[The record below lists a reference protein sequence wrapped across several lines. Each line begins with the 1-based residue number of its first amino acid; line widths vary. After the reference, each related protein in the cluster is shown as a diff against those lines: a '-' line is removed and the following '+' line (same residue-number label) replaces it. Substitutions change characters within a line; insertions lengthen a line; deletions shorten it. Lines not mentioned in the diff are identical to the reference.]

1 MIDEVEVPE
10 SVYNSNA
17 IENST
22 LTLEETERILLEQVL
37 SRNVSVREIF
47 EAKNLARVTEYKR
60 TKAKDSE
67 LSKDLILLLHQ
78 MLIGGINDD
87 IAGRFR
93 EQGEYVRVGTH
104 IAPAPE
110 HVERMIDEILV
121 EYSSDLGSY
130 CLDKIAR
137 FHLDF
142 ETIHPFCDGNGR
154 LGRVLINFQLIQL
167 GLPRLIIRNSEKE
180 RYYQAFRDY
189 EGRQVTRTMEDILAL
204 ALVESLHKRL
214 SYLQGEAIIRLSDY
228 IKQHGLSAPAVTN
241 AARRQTI
248 PAFREKGVWKIGEG
262 VRSMNNSNAVRS
274 SRDGDQFHY
283 LWAARRC
290 LRLLSPT
297 DDLVAISIEE
307 PSARET
313 RLGESLEAGVDQIDV
328 GEYYGSENLQEAT
341 LVRYIQLK
349 HSTQNPTVAW
359 TSSGLEKTIRGFSE
373 RYQEFEKCNDFTACI
388 EFCFI
393 SNRPISVNLMEAVE
407 DAASETSSRHP
418 NILKKLEDFTSLN
431 GERLSA
437 FCRLLKLKGGQ
448 GGLLASAG
456 RPSPRN

>member
-1 MIDEVEVPE
+1 MATTQPIKSRIQDLKRAYDTLRQGKESLLSMIDEVEVPE

-22 LTLEETERILLEQVL
+22 LTLEETERILLEQML
-37 SRNVSVREIF
+37 SRNVSVREVF

-60 TKAKDSE
+60 AKAKDSE
-67 LSKDLILLLHQ
+67 LTKDLILLLHQ
-78 MLIGGINDD
+78 MLIGGINDA

-130 CLDKIAR
+130 FLDKIAR

-142 ETIHPFCDGNGR
+142 ETVHPFCDGNGR

-189 EGRQVTRTMEDILAL
+189 EGRQTTRTMEDIMAL

-262 VRSMNNSNAVRS
+262 FV
-274 SRDGDQFHY
+274 
-283 LWAARRC
+283 
-290 LRLLSPT
+290 P
-297 DDLVAISIEE
+297 
-307 PSARET
+307 
-313 RLGESLEAGVDQIDV
+313 
-328 GEYYGSENLQEAT
+328 
-341 LVRYIQLK
+341 
-349 HSTQNPTVAW
+349 
-359 TSSGLEKTIRGFSE
+359 
-373 RYQEFEKCNDFTACI
+373 
-388 EFCFI
+388 
-393 SNRPISVNLMEAVE
+393 
-407 DAASETSSRHP
+407 
-418 NILKKLEDFTSLN
+418 
-431 GERLSA
+431 
-437 FCRLLKLKGGQ
+437 
-448 GGLLASAG
+448 
-456 RPSPRN
+456 

>member
-1 MIDEVEVPE
+1 MATTELIRNRIQDLKRAYDTLRQGKESLLSMIDEVEIPE

-22 LTLEETERILLEQVL
+22 LTLEETERILLEQML
-37 SRNVSVREIF
+37 SRNVSVREVF

-78 MLIGGINDD
+78 MLIGGINDA

-130 CLDKIAR
+130 FLDKIAR

-189 EGRQVTRTMEDILAL
+189 GGRQTTRTMEDILAL
-204 ALVESLHKRL
+204 GLVESLHKRL

-248 PAFREKGVWKIGEG
+248 PAFREKGVWKIG
-262 VRSMNNSNAVRS
+262 A
-274 SRDGDQFHY
+274 
-283 LWAARRC
+283 
-290 LRLLSPT
+290 
-297 DDLVAISIEE
+297 
-307 PSARET
+307 
-313 RLGESLEAGVDQIDV
+313 
-328 GEYYGSENLQEAT
+328 
-341 LVRYIQLK
+341 
-349 HSTQNPTVAW
+349 
-359 TSSGLEKTIRGFSE
+359 
-373 RYQEFEKCNDFTACI
+373 EFVYRT
-388 EFCFI
+388 
-393 SNRPISVNLMEAVE
+393 
-407 DAASETSSRHP
+407 
-418 NILKKLEDFTSLN
+418 
-431 GERLSA
+431 
-437 FCRLLKLKGGQ
+437 
-448 GGLLASAG
+448 
-456 RPSPRN
+456 

>member
-1 MIDEVEVPE
+1 MATTELIRNRIQDLKRAYDTLRQGKESLLSMIDEVEIPE

-37 SRNVSVREIF
+37 SRNVSVREVF

-78 MLIGGINDD
+78 MLIGGINDA

-110 HVERMIDEILV
+110 HVERMIDDILV

-189 EGRQVTRTMEDILAL
+189 EGRQTTKTMEDILAL
-204 ALVESLHKRL
+204 ALIESLHKRL

-262 VRSMNNSNAVRS
+262 FVYR
-274 SRDGDQFHY
+274 
-283 LWAARRC
+283 
-290 LRLLSPT
+290 T
-297 DDLVAISIEE
+297 
-307 PSARET
+307 
-313 RLGESLEAGVDQIDV
+313 
-328 GEYYGSENLQEAT
+328 
-341 LVRYIQLK
+341 
-349 HSTQNPTVAW
+349 
-359 TSSGLEKTIRGFSE
+359 
-373 RYQEFEKCNDFTACI
+373 
-388 EFCFI
+388 
-393 SNRPISVNLMEAVE
+393 
-407 DAASETSSRHP
+407 
-418 NILKKLEDFTSLN
+418 
-431 GERLSA
+431 
-437 FCRLLKLKGGQ
+437 
-448 GGLLASAG
+448 
-456 RPSPRN
+456 